1 MPCLLQKI
9 LILSKGLSVELV
21 FDFVPQITETRDRLS
36 KSETI
41 DAEIRGCVPAPKPMV
56 PGNFLVDGPPTPPH
70 RHSATPPLRLIS
82 VNVIQTSSFVT
93 CLPRERR
100 FASDNIKVV
109 ANVEEVKLLLGRV

>member
-9 LILSKGLSVELV
+9 LILSKRSSVELV
-21 FDFVPQITETRDRLS
+21 FDFVPQITETQDRLS

-56 PGNFLVDGPPTPPH
+56 PGTFLVDGPPTPPLH
-70 RHSATPPLRLIS
+70 LIS

-93 CLPRERR
+93 CLLRERR
-100 FASDNIKVV
+100 LASDNIKVV